1 MCFFLK
7 CHPEIRIKKAHSLS
21 VSRAMCANPT
31 VINKF
36 FDQYEA
42 LLKHLKID
50 SPRQIWNCDE
60 SGCPD
65 VPKERD
71 VVGETGIPASQVVSK
86 EQGEDT
92 TVLTFANAMGQVVP
106 PIVIHK
112 GSKVIDTWT
121 LDAPV
126 DVMVRASQKGW
137 INRNIF
143 LEYATRWVRWL
154 KSWKLRDRPH
164 ILLLYAHKSHVYN
177 IRFIKIMIEFNIH
190 VLAIPVHTSHLTQPL
205 DYAPFANLKTQWN
218 ANLLAYLFDNV
229 GCGMPKSDFFY
240 VFWPAWCQAMP
251 VANVQAGFRETR
263 IFPVNRHKIYP
274 ALLRPSQTTDNVA
287 NAQGKENVPI

>member
-1 MCFFLK
+1 M
-7 CHPEIRIKKAHSLS
+7 
-21 VSRAMCANPT
+21 
-31 VINKF
+31 
-36 FDQYEA
+36 
-42 LLKHLKID
+42 KID
-50 SPRQIWNCDE
+50 SPRQIWNCNE

-86 EQGEDT
+86 EQGENT
-92 TVLTFANAMGQVVP
+92 TVLIFANAMGQVVP

-112 GSKVIDTWT
+112 GSKVMDTWT

-126 DVMVRASQKGW
+126 GVMVRASQKGW

-143 LEYATRWVRWL
+143 LEYATRLVRWL
-154 KSWKLRDRPH
+154 KSWKLFDRPH
-164 ILLLYAHKSHVYN
+164 ILLLDAHKSHVYN
-177 IRFIKIMIEFNIH
+177 IRFIKLMIEFNIH
-190 VLAIPVHTSHLTQPL
+190 VLAIPAHTSHLTQPL
-205 DYAPFANLKTQWN
+205 DDAPFANLKTQWN

-240 VFWPAWCQAMP
+240 VFWPAWHQAMT
-251 VANVQAGFRETR
+251 VANVQAGFRETG
-263 IFPVNRHKIYP
+263 IFPVNRHKIHP
-274 ALLRPSQTTDNVA
+274 ALLGPSQTRDNVA